1 MNDTMR
7 DQCRR
12 EAEEAK
18 PWHPELR
25 TVIISEV
32 KSILGWGHEQAFY
45 ERAANNL
52 IVHAEVA
59 AVKAYAAAL
68 YAERSK
74 RPPTVEGPPMIT
86 VEEAISAI
94 DDCDLMIPINDLFKD
109 GQHLTKREY
118 GDVLLKHLKIEL
130 RSRLTAAATN
140 TTNDNG

>member
-68 YAERSK
+68 YHERSK
-74 RPPTVEGPPMIT
+74 RPPTVQGPPMIT
-86 VEEAISAI
+86 VEEAMEI
-94 DDCDLMIPINDLFKD
+94 
-109 GQHLTKREY
+109 
-118 GDVLLKHLKIEL
+118 IEPL
-130 RSRLTAAATN
+130 CLGEATAATIRRSLTAAATN
-140 TTNDNG
+140 NTNDNG

>member
-68 YAERSK
+68 YHERSK
-74 RPPTVEGPPMIT
+74 RPPTVQGPPMIT
-86 VEEAISAI
+86 VEEAINAVESCMSDERVGDFNYEELDRTA
-94 DDCDLMIPINDLFKD
+94 L
-109 GQHLTKREY
+109 RE
-118 GDVLLKHLKIEL
+118 
-130 RSRLTAAATN
+130 RLTAAATN
-140 TTNDNG
+140 NTK